1 MTDNL
6 SISVSQAF
14 EGNEFN
20 HFLLSIKND
29 KLLIS
34 KKRLYML
41 LDNSGSMSG
50 QRLDL
55 VIHACKTIISSS
67 DENVE
72 ISIFTFSSNTVKITN
87 LEKMNTINK
96 NIFLNELSSIRA
108 NGSTKLLNGL
118 KDILNYIKSIPND
131 QLIESHCLVFTD
143 GEPDEKEQIL
153 YTNLVNSFFSDTSF
167 NCIIDVF
174 GFGNSLS
181 LDILNIIYTVG
192 KGVFCYIS
200 DINMMATIFNNYLAN
215 LFSTIFNQ
223 IEISYEFESIV
234 NSDINFNSIV
244 IGSLL
249 SSQERNFIIQ
259 LPVNTKFGYFN
270 IKYNDLTNYEK
281 VSKIIENVPTIEIDF
296 EKYYLNKCR
305 FDLINILKNINT
317 DTLNMLKIL
326 YSKMNTDIS
335 ILEESI
341 SKNDVQILMNDIISS
356 DVNKGQIE
364 KALHNYN
371 SWGKYYLISIY
382 QAHINEITINFKDLS
397 IEKYS
402 GIYAK
407 NILSNLDN
415 IFNSIPFVSS
425 QRFVSQQSYQPVN
438 SSMNNRQ
445 IDTSSI
451 NNRQIDASSFN
462 NRYAGCFCGKSIIN
476 IFDKDRES
484 YNGIYLENIKSGDI
498 LFYCNDYTI
507 FVEYILKTKYIDQVL
522 YKYVNNDSKNY
533 TIGTSTHPVLEND
546 KWIYL
551 KDSMYSKKIS
561 SNDYEVDYLYSISAI
576 KITNNNT
583 ISNVDFFELNN
594 LKCAT
599 FGHGVL
605 DDDNNNILSSTFW
618 GQKIL
623 YMFHH
628 FRNNSLLNNNVLT
641 LNNNYYFIRDNNGWC
656 TGINIDG
663 IDY

>member
-20 HFLLSIKND
+20 HFVLTVKND
-29 KLLIS
+29 INLLP

-41 LDNSGSMSG
+41 LDNSGSMG
-50 QRLDL
+50 GERLDL
-55 VIHACKTIISSS
+55 VIHSCKNIITSSN
-67 DENVE
+67 ENIE
-72 ISIFTFSSNTVKITN
+72 ISIFTFSSVTVQITN
-87 LEKMNTINK
+87 LQKITSNNK
-96 NIFLNELSSIRA
+96 NIFLNKLSSIRA

-131 QLIESHCLVFTD
+131 ELIESHCLVFTD

-153 YTNLVNSFFSDTSF
+153 YTNLLNTFFNDTSF

-181 LDILNIIYTVG
+181 LDILNIIYTTG

-200 DINMMATIFNNYLAN
+200 DVNMMATIFNNYLAN
-215 LFSTIFNQ
+215 LFTTIFNQ
-223 IEISYEFESIV
+223 IELSYEIESIV
-234 NSDINFNSIV
+234 NSDINFSSIV

-259 LPVNTKFGYFN
+259 LPVKTKFGYFN
-270 IKYNDLTNYEK
+270 IKYNDLTNYQK
-281 VSKIIENVPTIEIDF
+281 VSKIIENVPSIDIDF
-296 EKYYLNKCR
+296 SKYYLNKCR
-305 FDLINILKNINT
+305 FDLITILKNINS
-317 DTLNMLKIL
+317 DTLNMLKNL
-326 YSKMNTDIS
+326 YSKMNMDFS

-356 DVNKGQIE
+356 DINKGQLE
-364 KALHNYN
+364 KAFNNYN
-371 SWGKYYLISIY
+371 TWGKYYLISIY
-382 QAHINEITINFKDLS
+382 QAHLNEITINFKDLS
-397 IEKYS
+397 IQKYS
-402 GIYAK
+402 GTYAK
-407 NILSNLDN
+407 SILSNLDN

-425 QRFVSQQSYQPVN
+425 QSYQPV
-438 SSMNNRQ
+438 
-445 IDTSSI
+445 
-451 NNRQIDASSFN
+451 DASSFN

-476 IFDKDRES
+476 IFDKDTDS
-484 YNGIYLENIKSGDI
+484 YNNIYLENIKSGDI
-498 LFYCNDYTI
+498 LFYSSDYTI
-507 FVEYILKTKYIDQVL
+507 FVEYILKTKYIDQEL
-522 YKYVNNDSKNY
+522 YKYVNNDTKNY
-533 TIGTSTHPVLEND
+533 TVGTSTHPVFENNN
-546 KWIYL
+546 WIYF

-561 SNDYEVDYLYSISAI
+561 SNDYEVDYLYNISTL
-576 KITNNNT
+576 KITNTNN
-583 ISNVDFFELNN
+583 ISNVDYFELNN

-605 DDDNNNILSSTFW
+605 DNDNNNNILSSTFW
-618 GQKIL
+618 GYKIL
-623 YMFHH
+623 YIFHNL
-628 FRNNSLLNNNVLT
+628 RNNNLLTNNILI

-656 TGINIDG
+656 IGINIDG